1 MISKLNVETF
11 LVLLENENDEEDVQ
25 TCEWKRIKQPQAEA
39 RPNEKSNPLHSD
51 GR

>member
-1 MISKLNVETF
+1 MISKLNVEIF
-11 LVLLENENDEEDVQ
+11 LVLLENENDEDVQ

-39 RPNEKSNPLHSD
+39 RPNEKSNLLHSD